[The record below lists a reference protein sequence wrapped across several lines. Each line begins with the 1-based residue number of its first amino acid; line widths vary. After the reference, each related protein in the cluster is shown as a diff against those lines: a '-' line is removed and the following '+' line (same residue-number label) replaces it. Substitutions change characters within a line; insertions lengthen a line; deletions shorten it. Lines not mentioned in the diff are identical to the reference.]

1 MSTDLE
7 KVDDCTIED
16 IKFPSETPDRSDR
29 DAEKRLLR
37 KCDLH
42 VVPILTLL
50 FMFAFLDRINIG
62 NARLM
67 GLEDDLG
74 MSGHQYNIALFVFF
88 IPYILFEVPSNMIL
102 KKVKPSWWLSG
113 IMFAWGSLISLTLHS
128 SLVLNGLRAL
138 PERFNAD
145 FRFKGTITICQGVT
159 ASFTGLVVCRVLI
172 GLFESGFMPGAVYLI
187 NMYYRRHELQWRL
200 NLFFSASIIAGAVSG
215 LLAYAINN
223 MSGVAGYEGW
233 RWIFIIEGLATV
245 VIAAIS
251 KFLIVDWPESA
262 KFLNDDERA
271 LLLARLKEDQ
281 GEARMNRLDKKS
293 MRRTFSDPKIYLGP
307 IMYFGIV
314 NTGYAVSFFTPTI
327 LHQLGWTAVRAQ
339 VMSIPVYVVATITT
353 LSAALLSDL
362 LRHRYLFTLAG
373 CLIATM
379 GYVILLA
386 QSTVPVGARY
396 FAIFAVTSGG
406 YLTQPILMG
415 WLSNNMAGHYKQSI
429 ASAMQIGFGNC
440 GGLVAS
446 NIFFEEEA
454 PGYRTGY
461 GVSLGMTWICGIAC
475 VLFLGYLIRENRVRG
490 RGGRDYR
497 YQLPREELE
506 NLGDDYPAFTFT
518 Y

>member
-1 MSTDLE
+1 MLPDLE
-7 KVDDCTIED
+7 KSEESTIED
-16 IKFPSETPDRSDR
+16 LKSPTETPISNRE
-29 DAEKRLLR
+29 AEKRLLR

-67 GLEDDLG
+67 GLEADLG

-113 IMFAWGSLISLTLHS
+113 IMFSWGI
-128 SLVLNGLRAL
+128 
-138 PERFNAD
+138 
-145 FRFKGTITICQGVT
+145 ITICQGVT
-159 ASFTGLVVCRVLI
+159 GSFTGLVVCRVLI
-172 GLFESGFMPGAVYLI
+172 GFFEAGFMPGSVYLI

-223 MSGVAGYEGW
+223 MSGIVGYAGW

-245 VIAAIS
+245 AIAVIS
-251 KFLIVDWPESA
+251 KFIVVDWPEA
-262 KFLNDDERA
+262 AEFLTEDERS
-271 LLLARLKEDQ
+271 LLLARLKDDQ

-293 MRRTFSDPKIYLGP
+293 MQRAFSDPKIYLGLATPVPRSLPYVESPPTNFTKQQPTSP

-327 LHQLGWTAVRAQ
+327 LHQLGYTAVRAQ
-339 VMSIPVYVVATITT
+339 VMSIPVYIVATVTT
-353 LSAALLSDL
+353 LSAALLSDH
-362 LRHRYLFTLAG
+362 LRHRYLFTLTG
-373 CLIATM
+373 CLVATT
-379 GYVILLA
+379 GYIVLLSQA
-386 QSTVPVGARY
+386 NVPVGARY
-396 FAIFAVTSGG
+396 FAIFAVTAGG

-446 NIFFEEEA
+446 NVFFEGEK

-461 GVSLGMTWICGIAC
+461 GVSLGMVWVCGISCA
-475 VLFLGYLIRENRVRG
+475 VFLGWLVRENRIREE
-490 RGGRDYR
+490 GGRDYR
-497 YQLPREELE
+497 LELE
-506 NLGDDYPAFTFT
+506 DERGNLGDDYPGFRFT

>member
-1 MSTDLE
+1 MSKGPE

-16 IKFPSETPDRSDR
+16 IKTSSETPDISDR

-50 FMFAFLDRINIG
+50 FMLAFLDRINIG

-113 IMFAWGSLISLTLHS
+113 IMFAW
-128 SLVLNGLRAL
+128 
-138 PERFNAD
+138 
-145 FRFKGTITICQGVT
+145 
-159 ASFTGLVVCRVLI
+159 
-172 GLFESGFMPGAVYLI
+172 VYLI

-200 NLFFSASIIAGAVSG
+200 NLFFSASIVAGA

-223 MSGVAGYEGW
+223 MSGIAGYEGW

-245 VIAAIS
+245 VIAVIS
-251 KFLIVDWPESA
+251 KFIIVDWPESA
-262 KFLNDDERA
+262 KFLDDGERA

-362 LRHRYLFTLAG
+362 LRHRYLFTLTG
-373 CLIATM
+373 CLVATM
-379 GYVILLA
+379 GYVILLT

-461 GVSLGMTWICGIAC
+461 GVSLGMTWVCGIAC
-475 VLFLGYLIRENRVRG
+475 VLFLGYLVRENRVRG

-506 NLGDDYPAFTFT
+506 NLGDDHPAFTFT